1 MPFANDSL
9 LRSLDREST
18 LADIDFRP
26 LPSFSETS
34 IAAFELAQDEDLSI
48 SFLLNREMFR
58 DRRSKVESLIS
69 RGAID
74 SEEYELGSKG
84 FDYNRLSKDLEN
96 TEFAGL
102 IKTDRTLE
110 DERKEMLRIR
120 RERNQDVIDR
130 GSGFAQFLGAGTALM
145 TDPVNLLGMGGG
157 LFLTAARSGTV
168 LGRAMYGL
176 KTEAGIAAASEMAIQ
191 PLVYAHKNNIDSP
204 YSAEQAFTNIATAAT
219 FGGALGFTFGGIGGY
234 FSRIAEKSRE
244 GFVNSL
250 PNRSVTF
257 TTPSTKTNPT
267 IDATTTVTRTF
278 NKNQIN
284 ETVKKNI
291 ELEESLE
298 VARKELNDFID
309 ELDDQYE
316 TGAFSG
322 RELREKIS
330 GSEQQKKVNELKNQ
344 IDETNIILEGIIDA
358 TQSEEFSV
366 GLDALR
372 RGARTFRDIDQA
384 SPDNANKI
392 LNDFDLE
399 YKKILDEDAEVKKS
413 KILEKID
420 ELNKKIKRISKK
432 EKRLVQWIVDRG
444 GLNRQAFSEYG
455 DWDFQQKG
463 LSSKFWRKTGGLRPD
478 DLVEALIEDP
488 TLAFDFRFRSNEPQ
502 PKDVNDGIEW
512 LRGVL
517 ANPDQKR
524 DPGIESELV
533 DLREQLKLISKNPDA
548 LAREEQLFELFESAA
563 IGLLEDQ
570 RKNFDKLLDVERAVN
585 NPNLTEED
593 YINADLVADRPETD
607 IEIKSAERGILES
620 LGLSEDHDKIMAA
633 YRELAEEDTQVTMF
647 VGDAERPVGAYID
660 ELEQD
665 LRALDALRECVR
677 SV

>member
-26 LPSFSETS
+26 LPSFSETRM
-34 IAAFELAQDEDLSI
+34 AAFELAQDEDLSI
-48 SFLLNREMFR
+48 SFIFNREMFR
-58 DRRSKVESLIS
+58 ERRSQVESLIS

-74 SEEYELGSKG
+74 SEKYQLGRKG

-145 TDPVNLLGMGGG
+145 TDPVNLIGMGGG
-157 LFLTAARSGTV
+157 LFLTAARSATV

-191 PLVYAHKNNIDSP
+191 PLVYAHKDNIDSP
-204 YSAEQAFTNIATAAT
+204 YSAQQAVANIATAAT

-234 FSRIAEKSRE
+234 FGRIAEKSRL

-250 PNRSVTF
+250 PNKSVTF
-257 TTPSTKTNPT
+257 TTVSTNQTPT
-267 IDATTTVTRTF
+267 GDSTTTITRTF
-278 NKNQIN
+278 NKNQID
-284 ETVKKNI
+284 ETVKKSI
-291 ELEESLE
+291 DLEESLE
-298 VARKELNDFID
+298 AARKELDDFVD
-309 ELDDQYE
+309 EVDDQYE
-316 TGAFSG
+316 IGLITG
-322 RELREKIS
+322 RERRDKIANS
-330 GSEQQKKVNELKNQ
+330 DQTKKVNDLRNQ
-344 IDETNIILEGIIDA
+344 VDETNILLDDIINA
-358 TQSEEFSV
+358 VQSEEFSL

-372 RGARTFRDIDQA
+372 KQARMFRDIDQA
-384 SPDNANKI
+384 NIDSPNKI
-392 LNDFDLE
+392 LNDFEQE
-399 YKKILDEDAEVKKS
+399 YNKVLDQDAEARTSVILDFIEGLKKKIA
-413 KILEKID
+413 
-420 ELNKKIKRISKK
+420 RIEKK
-432 EKRLVQWIVDRG
+432 EKRLVQWVVDRG

-488 TLAFDFRFRSNEPQ
+488 TLAYNFYFRSSEPQ
-502 PKDVNDGIEW
+502 PKDINDAIEW

-524 DPGIESELV
+524 NPNAQAELEDLQRQLEEIV
-533 DLREQLKLISKNPDA
+533 DIPEAK
-548 LAREEQLFELFESAA
+548 AREDQLFQRFEAA
-563 IGLLEDQ
+563 AVGLIEDQ
-570 RKNFDKLLDVERAVN
+570 QAHANKLFAVESAVN

-607 IEIKSAERGILES
+607 IEIKSAERAILEA